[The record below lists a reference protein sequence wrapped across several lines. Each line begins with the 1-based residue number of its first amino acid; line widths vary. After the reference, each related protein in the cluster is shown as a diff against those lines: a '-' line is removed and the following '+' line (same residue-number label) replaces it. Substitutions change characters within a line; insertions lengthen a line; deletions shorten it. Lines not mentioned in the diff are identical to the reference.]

1 MIPIPATWYAIAA
14 LALSNLFTGYMWQQD
29 AHKLEIVKLTSEVAA
44 AASEATIK
52 AQKQI
57 TEDTKN
63 GWKAALDVTNDS
75 WAKRLRL
82 ANVQP
87 MPGISGP
94 TGGVDGLPTDSLALA
109 ARCAETT
116 LQLKTLQNWVHR
128 QGSVR

>member
-1 MIPIPATWYAIAA
+1 MTFPPTWYAIAA
-14 LALSNLFTGYMWQQD
+14 LVLANLFTGYMWEQD
-29 AHKLEIVKLTSEVAA
+29 AHELKLVELRSELAA
-44 AASEATIK
+44 KDAERVLD

-63 GWKAALDVTNDS
+63 GWKAALNVTNDS

-94 TGGVDGLPTDSLALA
+94 TGGVDGLPADSLALA
-109 ARCAETT
+109 ARCSETT
-116 LQLKTLQNWVHR
+116 LQLKTLQDWVRR
-128 QGSVR
+128 QGSLR

>member
-1 MIPIPATWYAIAA
+1 MMPIPPTWYAIAT
-14 LALSNLFTGYMWQQD
+14 LVVVNLFTGYMWQQD
-29 AHKLEIVKLTSEVAA
+29 AHALKVVELRSEIAA
-44 AASEATIK
+44 KDAERVLD

-94 TGGVDGLPTDSLALA
+94 TGGIDGLPTDSLALA
-109 ARCAETT
+109 ARCSETT
-116 LQLKTLQNWVHR
+116 LQLKTLQDWVRR

>member
-1 MIPIPATWYAIAA
+1 MSLLPPTWYAIAA
-14 LALSNLFTGYMWQQD
+14 LVVANLFTGYMWQQD
-29 AHKLEIVKLTSEVAA
+29 AHALKVVELRSEIAA
-44 AASEATIK
+44 KDAERVLD

-75 WAKRLRL
+75 WAKRLRRS
-82 ANVQP
+82 NVQP

-116 LQLKTLQNWVHR
+116 LQLKALQDWVRR
-128 QGSVR
+128 QGSIK

>member
-87 MPGISGP
+87 MSGISGP

>member
-1 MIPIPATWYAIAA
+1 MIPIPPTWYAIAA
-14 LALSNLFTGYMWQQD
+14 LVVANLFTGYMWQQD
-29 AHKLEIVKLTSEVAA
+29 AHELKLIELRSELAAKDAERIVAE
-44 AASEATIK
+44 
-52 AQKQI
+52 QKQI

-94 TGGVDGLPTDSLALA
+94 TGGVDGIPTDSLALA

-116 LQLKTLQNWVHR
+116 LQLKNLQNWVHR

>member
-1 MIPIPATWYAIAA
+1 MIPIPPTWYAIAA
-14 LALSNLFTGYMWQQD
+14 LVAANLFTGYMWQQAAHALEVVELRSELAAKD
-29 AHKLEIVKLTSEVAA
+29 AERVLG
-44 AASEATIK
+44 
-52 AQKQI
+52 AQIQI

-94 TGGVDGLPTDSLALA
+94 TGGVDGIPTDSLALA

>member
-1 MIPIPATWYAIAA
+1 M
-14 LALSNLFTGYMWQQD
+14 
-29 AHKLEIVKLTSEVAA
+29 LE
-44 AASEATIK
+44 

-75 WAKRLRL
+75 WAKRLRRS
-82 ANVQP
+82 NVQP

-116 LQLKTLQNWVHR
+116 LQLKALQDWVRR
-128 QGSVR
+128 QGSIK

>member
-1 MIPIPATWYAIAA
+1 MIPPTWYAIAA
-14 LALSNLFTGYMWQQD
+14 LILTNLFSGYMWQQSS
-29 AHKLEIVKLTSEVAA
+29 HELKLVELRGEIAA
-44 AASEATIK
+44 KEAEATVK
-52 AQKQI
+52 EQKQI
-57 TEDTKN
+57 TEDTTN
-63 GWKAALDVTNDS
+63 GWKAALAVSNDS

-94 TGGVDGLPTDSLALA
+94 TGGVDGLPADALALA

-116 LQLKTLQNWVHR
+116 LQLKTLQDWVRR

>member
-1 MIPIPATWYAIAA
+1 MIPPTWYAIAA
-14 LALSNLFTGYMWQQD
+14 LILTNLFSGYMWQQSS
-29 AHKLEIVKLTSEVAA
+29 HELKLVELRGEIAA
-44 AASEATIK
+44 KEAEATVK
-52 AQKQI
+52 EQKQI
-57 TEDTKN
+57 TEDTTN
-63 GWKAALDVTNDS
+63 GWKAALAVSNDS

-94 TGGVDGLPTDSLALA
+94 TGGVDGIPTDSLALA

>member
-1 MIPIPATWYAIAA
+1 MIPIPPTWYAIAA
-14 LALSNLFTGYMWQQD
+14 LVVANLFTGYMWQQD
-29 AHKLEIVKLTSEVAA
+29 AHALEVVELRSELAA
-44 AASEATIK
+44 KDAERVLG
-52 AQKQI
+52 AQIQI

-94 TGGVDGLPTDSLALA
+94 TGGIDGLPSDSLALA